1 MTFIQE
7 LRDENSKIY
16 TVNTIIRIENLA
28 EVCCSNF
35 YSLTHSLLNKKVTN
49 EELT

>member
-1 MTFIQE
+1 M
-7 LRDENSKIY
+7 RDENSKIY
-16 TVNTIIRIENLA
+16 TVNTNIRIKNLA